1 MRDDGRPP
9 PRIVLRANEKEDQ
22 PMLADRD
29 SKSARIR
36 ILDAAERLFARHG
49 FDGTS
54 TARLASAV
62 GVPKG
67 LLFYYFPTK
76 PDILTALLD
85 ERLGTVQLDPAAL
98 AVANDPVQTLVNLG
112 ERVLGDR
119 AASHMLR
126 DVIWHESHIRPE
138 VQAVLTRYRHALHD
152 AVAAALQAS
161 LPGSVDV
168 HALRAAAS
176 AWAATIT
183 ARPLEPHHA
192 GEPARDPVD
201 LRALARVLSAGLLST
216 TKAS

>member
-1 MRDDGRPP
+1 MRS
-9 PRIVLRANEKEDQ
+9 
-22 PMLADRD
+22 D
-29 SKSARIR
+29 SDPTGTRIR

-54 TARLASAV
+54 TATLASAV

-85 ERLGTVQLDPAAL
+85 ERLSASTLDPTLL
-98 AVANDPVQTLVNLG
+98 AVPNDPVQTLVNLG

-119 AASHMLR
+119 AASRMLR

-161 LPGSVDV
+161 LPRSVDL

-183 ARPLEPHHA
+183 ARPLEPHRA
-192 GEPARDPVD
+192 DEQARDHEVVD

-216 TKAS
+216 TRTS

>member
-1 MRDDGRPP
+1 MRS
-9 PRIVLRANEKEDQ
+9 
-22 PMLADRD
+22 DRD
-29 SKSARIR
+29 PTGTRIR

-54 TARLASAV
+54 TATLASAV

-76 PDILTALLD
+76 PGILTALLD
-85 ERLGTVQLDPAAL
+85 ERLRTADLDPALL
-98 AVANDPVQTLVNLG
+98 AVPDDPVQTLVNIG
-112 ERVLGDR
+112 ERVLDDR
-119 AASHMLR
+119 AESHMVR
-126 DVIWHESHIRPE
+126 DIIWHESHIRPE
-138 VQAVLTRYRHALHD
+138 VQAVLTRYRRALHD
-152 AVAAALQAS
+152 AVASALQAS
-161 LPGSVDV
+161 LPGSVDL

-183 ARPLEPHHA
+183 ARPLGAHHGDEPV
-192 GEPARDPVD
+192 RDHEAAD